1 MLKNIEVV
9 EWGVLEEAVK
19 EDRDLSSI
27 MFPANPMN
35 KIEAEWLFQEE
46 LEKHPW
52 KAEDRVT
59 ETGVSIKALRV
70 VKKTTLIS
78 YE

>member
-19 EDRDLSSI
+19 KDRDLSNI

-35 KIEAEWLFQEE
+35 KIEAEWLLEEE
-46 LEKHPW
+46 LKKHPW
-52 KAEDRVT
+52 KTEARTT

-70 VKKTTLIS
+70 VKKVTTVI